1 MSGRYGVDDFS
12 KALLYATLA
21 LCLVSLF
28 FTRNRMLNLLLL
40 TAGLVLSITVC
51 FPRIIPGVIRKTY
64 GISTKR
70 QKSCT
75 FSGARITLAQQRKT
89 HRIYTC
95 PQCRQKIRIPQ
106 RTRKKVQITCPQ
118 CKTAFYQTLFNS
130 SESRRCPFNYCF
142 PRREIM
148 FGYITVNQQELK
160 IKRIQ
165 PLPRLLLWP
174 VQILAGASW
183 HSRTDDADL

>member
-1 MSGRYGVDDFS
+1 M
-12 KALLYATLA
+12 ALMTFQKPCSMLPSPCASSHY
-21 LCLVSLF
+21 
-28 FTRNRMLNLLLL
+28 FTRNRMLNPAADP
-40 TAGLVLSITVC
+40 AGLVLSITVC

-64 GISTKR
+64 GISQKTKVMHFFRR
-70 QKSCT
+70 QNS
-75 FSGARITLAQQRKT
+75 LAQQRKT

-95 PQCRQKIRIPQ
+95 PQCRQKIRDSPKDTEKCRLPAPMQ
-106 RTRKKVQITCPQ
+106 NCVLSNAP
-118 CKTAFYQTLFNS
+118 NS